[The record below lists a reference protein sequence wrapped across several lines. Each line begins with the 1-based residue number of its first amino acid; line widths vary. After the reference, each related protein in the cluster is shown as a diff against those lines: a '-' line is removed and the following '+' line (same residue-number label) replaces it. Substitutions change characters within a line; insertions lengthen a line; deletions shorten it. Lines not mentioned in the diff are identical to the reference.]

1 MQTELRG
8 ITSITLISPNEP
20 TVMIGERINPTGRK
34 AFTAELQAGDLS
46 RIAKDAQSQYAAGA
60 RVIDVN
66 VGAIGVDEVAV
77 LPKAVELVQQAIDVP
92 VSIDS
97 ANPKAL
103 EAGLK
108 AAKGRPLVN
117 SVNGEVDKLRDIL
130 PIVAAY
136 DAAVIALC
144 LPDGKGIPM
153 DPQVRFAT
161 AERIL
166 EAAAQHGIAPDR
178 ILFDPLSTTIST
190 DPNSALVTLATA
202 RLLRDKLDAN
212 MAIGASNAS
221 FGMPERE
228 LINIAFMTQ
237 LISAGVNAPICNPN
251 KIALAVRAIDLL
263 LGRDETSMGY
273 IRMYRVLEKLKV
285 QAV

>member
-8 ITSITLISPNEP
+8 TTSTIIISPDEP

-46 RIAKDAQSQYAAGA
+46 RVAKDAESQYAAGA
-60 RVIDVN
+60 RLIDVN
-66 VGAIGVDEVAV
+66 VGTTGVDEVAI
-77 LPKAVELVQQAIDVP
+77 LPRAIQIVQETVDVP

-117 SVNGEVDKLRDIL
+117 SVNGEADKLRDIL
-130 PIVAAY
+130 PIVAAH
-136 DAAVIALC
+136 DAVVIALC
-144 LPDGKGIPM
+144 LPDGAGIPM
-153 DPQVRFAT
+153 DPQVRFET

-166 EAAAQHGIAPDR
+166 EAAARHGITPDR

-190 DPNSALVTLATA
+190 DPNAAVVTLTTA
-202 RLLRDKLDAN
+202 RMLREKLDAN
-212 MAIGASNAS
+212 MTIGASNVS

-228 LINIAFMTQ
+228 VINVVYMSH

-251 KIALAVRAIDLL
+251 KIALVVRAADLL

-273 IRMYRVLEKLKV
+273 IKMYRALEKLKAQV
-285 QAV
+285 V